1 MIIFGILRF
10 PSEEVALSVRGRS
23 NRLGH
28 PRFACV
34 KVTYF
39 RRFARRS
46 SDGDSASFENVSTAL
61 GAGSRTSE
69 VEQEG
74 IRRRLRCAWT
84 SQHKLHDSHVSVSLP
99 FEKPTNS
106 A

>member
-10 PSEEVALSVRGRS
+10 PSEEVALSVRGRC

-34 KVTYF
+34 KSDVFQEVCAAFF
-39 RRFARRS
+39 RWRIRS
-46 SDGDSASFENVSTAL
+46 PENAPTAL

-74 IRRRLRCAWT
+74 IRRRLCCAWT
-84 SQHKLHDSHVSVSLP
+84 SQHKLHDSHVSVSLA

>member
-1 MIIFGILRF
+1 MTIFGILRF

-34 KVTYF
+34 KVMYF
-39 RRFARRS
+39 RRFPRRS
-46 SDGDSASFENVSTAL
+46 SDGESASFENVSTAL
-61 GAGSRTSE
+61 GADQGYRK

-74 IRRRLRCAWT
+74 IRRRLCCAWT
-84 SQHKLHDSHVSVSLP
+84 SHHKLHDSHVSVILP
-99 FEKPTNS
+99 I
-106 A
+106 

>member
-28 PRFACV
+28 PRFASV
-34 KVTYF
+34 KVMHF

-46 SDGDSASFENVSTAL
+46 SDGKSVSFENVSTAL

-74 IRRRLRCAWT
+74 IHLRSCCAWT
-84 SQHKLHDSHVSVSLP
+84 SQHKLHDSHVSVILP
-99 FEKPTNS
+99 FEEPTNS